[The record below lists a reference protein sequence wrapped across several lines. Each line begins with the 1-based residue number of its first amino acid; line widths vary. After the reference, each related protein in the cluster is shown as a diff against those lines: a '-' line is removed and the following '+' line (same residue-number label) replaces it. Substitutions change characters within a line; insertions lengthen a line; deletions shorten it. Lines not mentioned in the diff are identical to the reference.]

1 MEHREV
7 NCMNLKTEKPVTA
20 FNAVASHQPQAAA
33 VTAFDELPD
42 SAMLRL
48 SSIATDRGKVG
59 LLPISPAS
67 VWRKVKNGT
76 FPAPIKFGPKT
87 TAWKVADLRSWLAQ
101 QEAANQQPQAQAQ

>member
-1 MEHREV
+1 
-7 NCMNLKTEKPVTA
+7 MNLKTEKPVTA
-20 FNAVASHQPQAAA
+20 FNAVASHQPQATA

-76 FPAPIKFGPKT
+76 FPAPLKLGTRT
-87 TAWKVADLRSWLAQ
+87 TVWKVADLRRWMAEQ
-101 QEAANQQPQAQAQ
+101 GAVNPQPQAQ